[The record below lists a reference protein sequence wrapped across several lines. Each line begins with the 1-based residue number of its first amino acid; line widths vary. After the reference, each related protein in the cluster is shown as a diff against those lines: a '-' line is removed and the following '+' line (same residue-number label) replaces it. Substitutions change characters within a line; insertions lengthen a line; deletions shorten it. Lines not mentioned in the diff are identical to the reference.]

1 VGARTFPSEAN
12 ARQRRRLTMII
23 ALPYHRMPISH
34 VVGSQVGGPEMIV
47 DCFTHTWENASSL
60 GRCISANGHDD
71 GIAPTASHHAVAA
84 RHRAASEPVDVTFV
98 LGFKS
103 NYLGADIPNNQV
115 AAYVASQGDRM
126 IGIAGIDPTDPKLA
140 LTELRRARHEL
151 NMAGVAV
158 APAAQDFHPNSSQA
172 MRLYAEAGALGMPVF
187 FHTGPQ
193 LASTTKMEYAQPVLL
208 DEVARELPD
217 LRIVI
222 AHMGSP
228 WVHET
233 ILLLRKHR
241 HVFAEIS
248 GLLQQPWRAY
258 EALLSAHQCGVL
270 DKLLFGSGFPEAP
283 ASLCIESLYSLNH
296 LAHGTNLPTIPRE
309 QLRGVV
315 ERDTLSLLGIAHD
328 RLQLQRAAIPGDE
341 IHDEV

>member
-1 VGARTFPSEAN
+1 
-12 ARQRRRLTMII
+12 
-23 ALPYHRMPISH
+23 
-34 VVGSQVGGPEMIV
+34 MIV

-60 GRCISANGHDD
+60 GRCTFAG
-71 GIAPTASHHAVAA
+71 GPAGTASPLSHRAAAA

-103 NYLGADIPNNQV
+103 NYLGAEISNDYV
-115 AAYVASQGDRM
+115 AAYVTSQGDRM
-126 IGIAGIDPTDPKLA
+126 IGIAGIDPSEPRSALA
-140 LTELRRARHEL
+140 ELRRARHEL
-151 NMAGVAV
+151 GMPGVAV

-172 MRLYAEAGALGMPVF
+172 MRLYAEAGVLGMPVF

-193 LASTTKMEYAQPVLL
+193 LASATKMEYADPILL

-217 LRIVI
+217 LRIII
-222 AHMGSP
+222 AHMGNP
-228 WVHET
+228 WIHET
-233 ILLLRKHR
+233 ILLLRKHQN
-241 HVFAEIS
+241 VFAEIS

-270 DKLLFGSGFPEAP
+270 DKLLFGSGFPDAP

-315 ERDTLSLLGIAHD
+315 ERDTLTLLGIAHD
-328 RLQLQRAAIPGDE
+328 RLELQRASMPADE
-341 IHDEV
+341 GHDDV

>member
-1 VGARTFPSEAN
+1 
-12 ARQRRRLTMII
+12 
-23 ALPYHRMPISH
+23 
-34 VVGSQVGGPEMIV
+34 MIV
-47 DCFTHTWENASSL
+47 DCFTHTWENASAL
-60 GRCISANGHDD
+60 GRCDGH
-71 GIAPTASHHAVAA
+71 GGATTPALSHRAAAA

-103 NYLGADIPNNQV
+103 DYLGAEISNDHV
-115 AAYVASQGDRM
+115 AAYVTSQGNRM
-126 IGIAGIDPTDPKLA
+126 IGIAGVDPSDAKGA

-151 NMAGVAV
+151 SLPGVAV

-172 MRLYAEAGALGMPVF
+172 MRLYAEAGALDMPVF

-193 LASTTKMEYAQPVLL
+193 LASATKMEYAQPVLL

-228 WVHET
+228 WIHET
-233 ILLLRKHR
+233 ILLLRKHQN
-241 HVFAEIS
+241 VFAEIS

-270 DKLLFGSGFPEAP
+270 DKLLFGSGFPDAP
-283 ASLCIESLYSLNH
+283 ASMCIESLYSLNH
-296 LAHGTNLPTIPRE
+296 LVHGTSLPTIPRE
-309 QLRGVV
+309 QLRGIV
-315 ERDTLSLLGIAHD
+315 ERDTLELLGIAHD
-328 RLQLQRAAIPGDE
+328 RWQPQRTLMPADE

>member
-1 VGARTFPSEAN
+1 
-12 ARQRRRLTMII
+12 
-23 ALPYHRMPISH
+23 
-34 VVGSQVGGPEMIV
+34 MIV
-47 DCFTHTWENASSL
+47 DCFTHTWENVSSL
-60 GRCISANGHDD
+60 GRCVSPDGHHRGGITSALSHR
-71 GIAPTASHHAVAA
+71 AAAS
-84 RHRAASEPVDVTFV
+84 RHRAASEPVDVTLV

-103 NYLGADIPNNQV
+103 NYLGAEISNDQV
-115 AAYVASQGDRM
+115 AAYVTSQGDRM
-126 IGIAGIDPTDPKLA
+126 IGIAGIDPSEPKGA
-140 LTELRRARHEL
+140 LSELRRARHEL
-151 NMAGVAV
+151 GMPGIAV

-193 LASTTKMEYAQPVLL
+193 LASATKMEYAQPVLL

-222 AHMGSP
+222 AHMGNP
-228 WVHET
+228 WIHET
-233 ILLLRKHR
+233 ILLLRKHEN
-241 HVFAEIS
+241 VFAEIS

-270 DKLLFGSGFPEAP
+270 DKLLFGSGFPDAP

-296 LAHGTNLPTIPRE
+296 LVHGTNLPTIPRE

-315 ERDTLSLLGIAHD
+315 ERDTLTLLGIAHD
-328 RLQLQRAAIPGDE
+328 RVQLQRASIPADE
-341 IHDEV
+341 VHDEV